1 MDTFMIFE
9 MDGLPRMRHVLGR
22 TDVNRNYPP
31 LLSIPP
37 QPYHYVP
44 RNATQTQAK
53 PAPMIDMEGL
63 PTMSDILGETNA
75 YPDDHVPGNNA
86 ASIIWISDDEEEQPE
101 QRTLATTE
109 EELIC
114 HENFLD
120 CVFP

>member
-1 MDTFMIFE
+1 MFE

-31 LLSIPP
+31 PLLSIPP
-37 QPYHYVP
+37 QPYHY
-44 RNATQTQAK
+44 ATQTQAK

-63 PTMSDILGETNA
+63 PTMRETNA
-75 YPDDHVPGNNA
+75 YPVVPSNNA
-86 ASIIWISDDEEEQPE
+86 ASIIWISDDEEEQPQ